1 MHYAAF
7 LNLRNKAC
15 VVVGGGTIA
24 TRKIQK
30 LLQAKADVTVIS
42 PDVHPNL
49 QGWIANGLVR
59 HLARA
64 YQPTDLAHATLAFAA
79 TDNRAVNASVARDAA
94 AYGIW
99 CNVADD
105 AEACDFMVPAVHQHG
120 SVQIAIST
128 SGQSPALAKRLRE
141 ALEEDLADGGRRFY
155 DLLTSSRIDDAQH
168 ADD

>member
-1 MHYAAF
+1 M
-7 LNLRNKAC
+7 
-15 VVVGGGTIA
+15 
-24 TRKIQK
+24 
-30 LLQAKADVTVIS
+30 TVIS

-94 AYGIW
+94 TYGIW

-128 SGQSPALAKRLRE
+128 SGQSPCTRQTPARSARGRS
-141 ALEEDLADGGRRFY
+141 ADGGRRFY